1 MPKDAPSANESTDK
15 MMRALI
21 EHLPGL
27 TEVTNNLVGPT
38 AQAQAKADAAAS
50 PIYAQ
55 SNLDLYKRFGPEMN
69 AIGANI
75 DRANQLAAA
84 ETEKQIA
91 SGVGRENV
99 ALARELQ
106 GIIDPEWEALRQ
118 QIGAGVGNLLTGMG
132 DPNKL
137 SEAER
142 EEVSRGLGRQGF
154 KNPNSAADA
163 IEAGATFGNAL
174 NQRQDRFGQAYATLM
189 GAIPGLRSG
198 YSGFEVATKRALTP
212 NSGEART
219 ATTQQNTGQQAY
231 NMSNQLQNNIAGFQS
246 QWAAKQKD
254 ALDQADQIMGTV
266 GKGLSA
272 VGAVAGGS
280 F

>member
-1 MPKDAPSANESTDK
+1 MPKDAPSAKESTAK
-15 MMRALI
+15 MMQALI
-21 EHLPGL
+21 EYLPGL
-27 TEVTNNLVGPT
+27 TDVTNALVGPT
-38 AQAQAKADAAAS
+38 AQAQAAADAAAS

-69 AIGANI
+69 QVGSSI

-106 GIIDPEWEALRQ
+106 GVLDPEWEALRQ
-118 QIGAGVGNLLTGMG
+118 QLGSNIGNLITGMG

-137 SEAER
+137 SEAEQ
-142 EEVSRGLGRQGF
+142 EAISRGIGRQGF

-163 IEAGATFGNAL
+163 VEAGATFGDAL
-174 NQRQDRFGQAYATLM
+174 NRRQDRFTQAYSTLV

-198 YSGFEVATKRALTP
+198 YSGFEVATKRALAP
-212 NSGEART
+212 NSGDART
-219 ATTQQNTGQQAY
+219 GTTLQNTGQQAY
-231 NMSNQLQNNIAGFQS
+231 NMSNQLQNNIAGFQ
-246 QWAAKQKD
+246 QLWASKQKD
-254 ALDQADQIMGTV
+254 ALDQADQIMGIV
-266 GKGLSA
+266 GKGMSA
-272 VGAVAGGS
+272 VGSMAAA